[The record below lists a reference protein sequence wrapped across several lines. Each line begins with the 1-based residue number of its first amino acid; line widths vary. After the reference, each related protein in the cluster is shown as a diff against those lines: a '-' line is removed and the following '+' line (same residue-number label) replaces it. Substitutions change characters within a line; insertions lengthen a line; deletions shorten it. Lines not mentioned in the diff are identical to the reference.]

1 MPHSSAWKTMVNRA
15 LTLERRD
22 YPSIILIS
30 SNILTAPLFGMVN
43 FPGGFQGKAPGRVGG

>member
-1 MPHSSAWKTMVNRA
+1 MVNRA